1 MSLRNSLVFSGPN
14 VLAVTPTNFW
24 VRFPNS
30 SLIDSWLFPDFSFA
44 GFGVLFLS
52 SLNKFSGCALA
63 NCLAGVMTSRNNNF
77 GSFRPDDQRP
87 RLIDLW
93 LRRDFGVLGL
103 QMSTGE
109 FRFSWFKSN
118 CLGGVSCMTFNS
130 GIWSITPM
138 VNFTGVASA
147 GKSLGLP
154 PNESKPYWP
163 WSTGE
168 WSSFDPTGDLTLA
181 SDFF

>member
-1 MSLRNSLVFSGPN
+1 MSTSNSLAFSGPN
-14 VLAVTPTNFW
+14 VLAAIPANVW
-24 VRFPNS
+24 IRFPNS
-30 SLIDSWLFPDFSFA
+30 SLINSCFFPDFSFA

-52 SLNKFSGCALA
+52 SLNRFSGCALA
-63 NCLAGVMTSRNNNF
+63 NCLAGVVTSRNKDF
-77 GSFRPDDQRP
+77 GSFRPDDQRS

-93 LRRDFGVLGL
+93 LRRDFGVLSL
-103 QMSTGE
+103 QRSTGE
-109 FRFSWFKSN
+109 FTFSWFKSN

-138 VNFTGVASA
+138 VNFTGVAST
-147 GKSLGLP
+147 GPSLGLP
-154 PNESKPYWP
+154 PKESKPNGP
-163 WSTGE
+163 CSTGE